1 MRSLITLSIAA
12 VALFGCTKVIDVD
25 LNEANEKYV
34 IEANYSAEDSTVRVL
49 ITKTSSFFDNNA
61 SPKVNNA
68 TVTIVDAL
76 GTPTTVNFVGDGY
89 YELTG
94 YVPTFNSTYTLNVV
108 ADGNGFTAD
117 CYLPNPVE
125 LSPITYEYFPP
136 FFGGEDGYA
145 AYLNFNDPADTVN
158 YYLIVLGKNSEP
170 WDNLSDILSQD
181 DQLTDGN
188 FVERP
193 MFGRELYQIDD
204 TVHMELRSVEKR
216 AYDYTL
222 EAQSIVGS
230 QSGAPGNPTN
240 NWSGDALGF
249 FNAYSSS
256 RQTVVVQ

>member
-76 GTPTTVNFVGDGY
+76 GTPTTVNFVGDGH

-193 MFGRELYQIDD
+193 LFGRELYQIGD
-204 TVHMELRSVEKR
+204 TVKMELRSVSKTQ
-216 AYDYTL
+216 YDYTL

-240 NWSGDALGF
+240 NWSGDALGS

-256 RQTVVVQ
+256 RQGVVIQ